1 MQNPKIMTLLTM
13 ALAVVLLGVP
23 STAVAQL
30 PSDTFDI
37 AFNGFCDGMELTRT
51 RPVNLAGTLTGC
63 YLGDG
68 IAAGTIAFNYQI
80 VPFATTPWVGAVVT
94 SNNDQTDQS
103 CILIYELN
111 FTTQRWADYQSC
123 LGQPLSEVNSGTF
136 RFGQPSSTTVGAKD
150 TSVRGSAKRR

>member
-1 MQNPKIMTLLTM
+1 MKDLKIMTLLTL
-13 ALAVVLLGVP
+13 ALANLLLVLP
-23 STAVAQL
+23 STASASAQL
-30 PSDTFDI
+30 PSGTFDI

-51 RPVNLAGTLTGC
+51 GPVSLAGTLTGC

-80 VPFATTPWVGAVVT
+80 VPFVSTPWVGAVVT

-111 FTTQRWADYQSC
+111 FTTQRWASYQSC
-123 LGQPLSEVNSGTF
+123 GGAPLSQVNSGTF
-136 RFGQPSSTTVGAKD
+136 RFGQPSSTVGNA
-150 TSVRGSAKRR
+150 SVRGSGKR